1 MHSFVVCIANCNI
14 SINTPFKMPR
24 DFFVDFLSDEKPQ
37 IQILLDECEISK
49 RKVVKGKESEEL
61 GWQGC
66 IDTSIV
72 LQKIADALIDHHTL
86 LIHGAAIALE
96 NSAYIFIAPSGTG
109 KTTHILKW
117 LDNNKDVFVINGDKP
132 FIQITDQSAA
142 LVYGSPWSGKEGQYT
157 NTVVPLKAII
167 AIQRAEKNVMKPVS
181 FVDIFP
187 DLLHQIYR
195 PENTAKMRT
204 TLDLLKKLIPNTS
217 FYRFYCNNFKD
228 DCFDVAFNT
237 LVRGVR

>member
-1 MHSFVVCIANCNI
+1 MHSFVIRIANCNI

-24 DFFVDFLSDEKPQ
+24 EYFVDFLSNENPQ
-37 IQILLDECEISK
+37 IQIFLDECDISK
-49 RKVVKGKESEEL
+49 RIAVKGEKSEEL
-61 GWQGC
+61 GWQGS

-72 LQKIADALIDHHTL
+72 LQKIADELIDYHTF
-86 LIHGAAIALE
+86 LIHGAAIAID

-109 KTTHILKW
+109 KTTHIQKW

-132 FIQITDQSAA
+132 FVQITDQSAA

-167 AIQRAEKNVMKPVS
+167 ALQRAEKNVMKPVS

-195 PENTAKMRT
+195 PENIAKMHA

-217 FYRFYCNNFKD
+217 FYRFYCNNFAD
-228 DCFDVAFNT
+228 DCFDVAYNT
-237 LVRGVR
+237 LVRGER